1 MEILIRKPIF
11 TNERRLHL
19 WEWYIFCF
27 IPTSLSLLDNYV
39 DKYIRI
45 SIFRKG
51 QQQSEFHFVMIQIRS
66 DVTTRIDLVSNQ
78 LKLNL
83 QSFNYS

>member
-1 MEILIRKPIF
+1 MEILNKKTCFHTCEITLMRMIYF
-11 TNERRLHL
+11 L
-19 WEWYIFCF
+19 F